1 MIQRILSISTLVA
14 GLFCLAPLNA
24 ADEPPKAPEGFTVL
38 FNGKDF
44 EGWHGLGTFDIRKL
58 AEMSEEERTKKY
70 ADEMKDLKEHW
81 KIENGELVN
90 DGKGAYMTTDKD
102 YGDMELLVEYKLI
115 PKGDS
120 GIYLR
125 ATPQVQIWDFNEE
138 AGYWKLGADKGSGG
152 LWNNKPGSPGKDPLV
167 FADRP
172 IGTWNSFRIRQL
184 GDRTWVWLNR
194 QLVVDGVP
202 LENYFDK
209 SKPLFPK
216 GPVQLQTHGNEVR
229 WRNIFIREI
238 APHEANALLRGRDPE
253 GFVPVFN
260 GKDFTGWAGEVE
272 NYEVTPDG
280 AIVCKPGKGG
290 TIYTKDEYADF
301 IARLDFKLPPGGNN
315 GLAIR
320 YPGSGDGAY
329 VGMCELQ
336 VLDTEDPH
344 YTKIDPRQTHGSAY
358 GMVPAHRGYLRQPGQ
373 WNYQQV
379 TVQGPMVKV
388 ELNGVTILDADLSK
402 VTEFMANSPHP
413 GKDRTSG
420 HFGFAGHN
428 DPVQF
433 RNVSIKR
440 LPGGASTS
448 ATGG

>member
-1 MIQRILSISTLVA
+1 LTLRILCIA
-14 GLFCLAPLNA
+14 ALASVLLSAPAPA
-24 ADEPPKAPEGFTVL
+24 ADESPKAPEGFTVL

-44 EGWHGLGTFDIRKL
+44 TGWHGMGTFDIRKL
-58 AEMSEEERTKKY
+58 AEMSNDERAKMRET
-70 ADEMKDLKEHW
+70 DMKDMNEHW
-81 KIENGELVN
+81 KVETGELVN

-102 YGDMELLVEYKLI
+102 YGDMELMVEYKLI

-152 LWNNKPGSPGKDPLV
+152 LWNNSAGSPGKDPEV
-167 FADRP
+167 FGDRP
-172 IGTWNSFRIRQL
+172 IGTWNSFFIRQL
-184 GDRTWVWLNR
+184 GDRTWVWLNHR
-194 QLVVDGVP
+194 LVVDGAP
-202 LENYFDK
+202 LQNYFDK

-253 GFVPVFN
+253 DFVPIFN

-272 NYEVTPDG
+272 NYSVTEEG
-280 AIVCKPGKGG
+280 SIVCKPGKGG
-290 TIYTKDEYADF
+290 TIYTKDEYGDF
-301 IARLDFKLPPGGNN
+301 VARLNFKLPPGGNN

-329 VGMCELQ
+329 TGMCELQ
-336 VLDTEDPH
+336 VLDTEDPR
-344 YTKIDPRQTHGSAY
+344 YQKSIDPRQTHGSAY
-358 GMVPAHRGYLRQPGQ
+358 GMVAAHRGYLRQPGQ

-379 TVQGPMVKV
+379 TVVGPTVKV

-420 HFGFAGHN
+420 YVGFAGHN
-428 DPVQF
+428 DPVEF

-440 LPGGASTS
+440 LPAGGKRV
-448 ATGG
+448 GG